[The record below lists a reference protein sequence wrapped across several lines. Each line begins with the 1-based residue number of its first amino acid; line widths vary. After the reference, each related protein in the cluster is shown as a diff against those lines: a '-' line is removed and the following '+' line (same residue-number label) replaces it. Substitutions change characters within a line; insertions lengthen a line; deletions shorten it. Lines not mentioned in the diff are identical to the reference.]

1 MGINEE
7 TKIDRKWLTSF
18 DFKYWII
25 PLLLTATLLVLWELL
40 VWLFDIKEWLLPAPS
55 SILQEMFES
64 RELLFNHSLTTISE
78 IIIGF
83 LFSLVIGVCLAGAIA
98 YSNVVERFAYP
109 FVIASQTVPVIVIA
123 PLLLIWIGY
132 GMIPKII
139 VVIFISFFPIV
150 VNTVDGLKSAEH
162 DTMRMLRTL
171 GASRWQIFVKL
182 QVPYSIPF
190 LFSGMRVAITLSV
203 IGAVIGEWVGSS
215 SGLGY
220 LMMRSAPQ
228 FLTERVFASIV
239 ILSLIGIFLFSLIV
253 IIERLYMPWYEME
266 KRQH

>member
-1 MGINEE
+1 MDMNEN
-7 TKIDRKWLTSF
+7 TKVQSKWLTYF
-18 DFKYWII
+18 DFRYWII
-25 PLLLTATLLVLWELL
+25 PLLLTAILLVVWESM
-40 VWLFDIKEWLLPAPS
+40 VWLFDVEEWLLPAPS
-55 SILQEMFES
+55 SIFQEIIVS
-64 RELLFNHSLTTISE
+64 RNLLFSHSVTTIVE
-78 IIIGF
+78 IVVGFSFSLIIGVF
-83 LFSLVIGVCLAGAIA
+83 LAGAIA

-132 GMIPKII
+132 GMVPKII
-139 VVIFISFFPIV
+139 VVILISFFPLV
-150 VNTVDGLKSAEH
+150 VNTVDGLKSADH

-182 QVPYSIPF
+182 QIPYSIPF
-190 LFSGMRVAITLSV
+190 LFSGMRVAVTLSV

-220 LMMRSAPQ
+220 LMIRSAPQ

-239 ILSLIGIFLFSLIV
+239 ILSMIGIFLFSVIV
-253 IIERLYMPWYEME
+253 VIERLYMPWYERE
-266 KRQH
+266 KRQN

>member
-1 MGINEE
+1 MDMNEE
-7 TKIDRKWLTSF
+7 IKIERRWFASF

-25 PLLLTATLLVLWELL
+25 PICLTSTLLVLWELL
-40 VWLFDIKEWLLPAPS
+40 VWLFDVKQWLLPAPS
-55 SILQEMFES
+55 SILQEIFES
-64 RELLFNHSLTTISE
+64 RQLLFNHSVTTISE

-83 LFSLVIGVCLAGAIA
+83 LLSLVIGVCLAGAIA

-109 FVIASQTVPVIVIA
+109 FVIASQTIPVIVIA

-139 VVIFISFFPIV
+139 VVILISFFPIV
-150 VNTVDGLKSAEH
+150 VNTVDGLKSADN
-162 DTMRMLRTL
+162 DTMRMLKTL

-239 ILSLIGIFLFSLIV
+239 ILSGIGIFLFALV
-253 IIERLYMPWYEME
+253 VVIERLYMPWYEME
-266 KRQH
+266 KRQN

>member
-1 MGINEE
+1 MGMNEE
-7 TKIDRKWLTSF
+7 TKIERKWLTSF

-83 LFSLVIGVCLAGAIA
+83 LFSLVIGICLAGTIA

-139 VVIFISFFPIV
+139 V
-150 VNTVDGLKSAEH
+150 E
-162 DTMRMLRTL
+162 
-171 GASRWQIFVKL
+171 
-182 QVPYSIPF
+182 Y
-190 LFSGMRVAITLSV
+190 
-203 IGAVIGEWVGSS
+203 
-215 SGLGY
+215 
-220 LMMRSAPQ
+220 
-228 FLTERVFASIV
+228 
-239 ILSLIGIFLFSLIV
+239 
-253 IIERLYMPWYEME
+253 
-266 KRQH
+266 